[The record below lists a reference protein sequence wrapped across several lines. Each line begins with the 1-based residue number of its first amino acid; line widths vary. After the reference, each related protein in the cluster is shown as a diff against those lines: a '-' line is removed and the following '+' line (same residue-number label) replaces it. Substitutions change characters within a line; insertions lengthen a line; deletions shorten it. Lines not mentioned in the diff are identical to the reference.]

1 MTQTN
6 IMQAVQNLVQP
17 RAPRLK
23 TFFDLVKPCI
33 AQSVFSESH
42 YIETM
47 EFLRDAEKNRITHKE
62 IGLYLER
69 EYKRNLKDELH
80 WFMESNYQPEPDRY
94 YKKLHNLTYR
104 TLMAQRDT
112 ETLQNWIRARKAE
125 GKELAEAIRITRTPL
140 SETIS
145 DIEAELTEDERY
157 SLRAAHYLRTVSGL
171 NDRVIRKLEPAMQEM
186 QERSH
191 NWQPIP
197 RNILDLRDAQE
208 MRLIKINALHRLH
221 QSIQE
226 PLMVAYYPT
235 LKHYREGREVR
246 TKLGRYLTTFK
257 NLLELSESDI
267 RDIVNRWNGFVLGND
282 SWQLNFVASHDKA
295 GWFRVYRSEHVR
307 SCMQGQDAVTVYAHD
322 KSTVRLAYLTDE
334 DGNIIARSIV
344 RESPAEEKGWLRIY
358 PAPDQSSEGKT
369 LQVRL
374 EAEGYTKRINLDGCL
389 LDAVPHPDHS
399 DIYKCPYID
408 SGEGGSSKGETVRI
422 DDSVYIQIGKEDGHG
437 TDCYLQQ
444 TNGWTDD
451 IPDDYDYYCDDCGDG
466 IDEGDEIGIGYHGDS
481 HLVCQCC
488 SDNYREAI
496 GRGGRRYWLHADE
509 CSYIDSQNDYY
520 ADEYLSEND
529 IYECEYTNEY
539 FHLDDL
545 VCTSWGYIHHDYATL
560 LDHEDED
567 GNNYAHQDEAHKLT
581 DGTLCHK
588 DDAERLQAE
597 IDELDQETNQE
608 EMTA

>member
-23 TFFDLVKPCI
+23 TFFDLVKPYI
-33 AQSVFSESH
+33 LENTFSEHSLKETRDFLKDADGH
-42 YIETM
+42 EIDTIE
-47 EFLRDAEKNRITHKE
+47 L
-62 IGLYLER
+62 GLYLER
-69 EYKRNLKDELH
+69 QYKRNLKDELH

-112 ETLQNWIRARKAE
+112 ETLQNWMRARKAE
-125 GKELAEAIRITRTPL
+125 GKELAEAIRYTRTPL
-140 SETIS
+140 NETIS

-171 NDRVIRKLEPAMQEM
+171 NDRVISKIEPAMQEM

-197 RNILDLRDAQE
+197 RNILDLRDGQG

-221 QSIQE
+221 QSISE

-282 SWQLNFVASHDKA
+282 SWQLNFVESHDKA
-295 GWFRVYRSEHVR
+295 GWLRVYRSEHVR
-307 SCMQGQDAVTVYAHD
+307 SCMQGQDAVSVYAHD
-322 KSTVRLAYLTDE
+322 RSTVRLAYLMDE

-344 RESPAEEKGWLRIY
+344 RESPAEDKGWLRIY

-408 SGEGGSSKGETVRI
+408 SGEGGSSRGQTVEI
-422 DDSVYIQIGKEDGHG
+422 DGQKYIQIGTEDGHG
-437 TDCYLQQ
+437 IDCYLQQ

-451 IPDDYDYYCDDCGDG
+451 IPDDYEYYCDDCGDG
-466 IDEGDEIGIGYHGDS
+466 IPEDETTCIGIYRDHI
-481 HLVCQCC
+481 VCPCC
-488 SDNYREAI
+488 SDSYREAI
-496 GRGGRRYWLHADE
+496 GRRGERYWVHSDD

-520 ADEYLSEND
+520 VDEYLSDND
-529 IYECEYTNEY
+529 IFECEYSNEY
-539 FHLDDL
+539 HHLDDL
-545 VCTSWGYIHHDYATL
+545 VHTSYGYIHHDYATL

-567 GNNYAHQDEAHKLT
+567 GNNYAHQDDTHTLS
-581 DGTLCHK
+581 DGTTCHK

>member
-33 AQSVFSESH
+33 AQSTFSERN
-42 YIETM
+42 YVETRH
-47 EFLRDAEKNRITHKE
+47 FLKDASGHDINPTELTN
-62 IGLYLER
+62 YLER
-69 EYKRNLKDELH
+69 EYKRNLKDEIH

-94 YKKLHNLTYR
+94 YKKINSLAYR
-104 TLMAQRDT
+104 TITTQRDL
-112 ETLQNWIRARKAE
+112 ESLKSWERIRKLE
-125 GKELAEAIRITRTPL
+125 GKELAEAIRLTRTPL
-140 SETIS
+140 SEPVGE
-145 DIEAELTEDERY
+145 IEADITEEERY
-157 SLRAAHYLRTVSGL
+157 ALRTAHYLRTVSGL
-171 NDRVIRKLEPAMQEM
+171 KENVIRKLEPAMLEM
-186 QERSH
+186 HQRASD
-191 NWQPIP
+191 WQPVP
-197 RNILDLRDAQE
+197 RNILDMTDGQE
-208 MRLIKINALHRLH
+208 IALNRINALHRLH
-221 QSIQE
+221 QSINE

-257 NLLELSESDI
+257 NLLELSESNI

-282 SWQLNFVASHDKA
+282 SWALNFIASTDKA
-295 GWFRVYRSEHVR
+295 GWLRVYRSERVR
-307 SCMQGQDAVTVYAHD
+307 SCMQGSDAVTVYAHD

-334 DGNIIARSIV
+334 EGEIIARAIV
-344 RESPAEEKGWLRIY
+344 RESPADEKGWLRIY

-369 LQVRL
+369 LQARL

-389 LDAVPHPDHS
+389 LDAEEHPDHS

-408 SGEGGSSKGETVRI
+408 SGEGGNSKGEIVTI
-422 DDSVYIQIGKEDGHG
+422 DGEEYIQIGKEDGDG

-451 IPDDYDYYCDDCGDG
+451 IPEDYEYYCDDCGDG
-466 IDEGDEIGIGYHGDS
+466 IDEGDAIGIGYHQDRG
-481 HLVCQCC
+481 VICQCC

-496 GRGGRRYWLHADE
+496 GRNGRRYWLHADE

-529 IYECEYTNEY
+529 IFECEYSNEY
-539 FHLDDL
+539 HHLDDL
-545 VCTSWGYIHHDYATL
+545 VHTSWGYIHTDYATS
-560 LDHEDED
+560 LDHADED
-567 GNNYAHQDEAHKLT
+567 GNDWVHIDDAHTLS
-581 DGTLCHK
+581 DGTVCHK
-588 DDAERLQAE
+588 DDAERLQAN
-597 IDELDQETNQE
+597 IDEQTEQE